1 MEPAAAPE
9 ADTLVAREAGG
20 RRAGRSASSVRS
32 PRGEGT
38 AAEGCGPG
46 GVRSRGVKGRICDL
60 SQLDREGGEAGWG
73 SAAVGAGVSP

>member
-32 PRGEGT
+32 LRGAGT
-38 AAEGCGPG
+38 AAEGCGP
-46 GVRSRGVKGRICDL
+46 RR
-60 SQLDREGGEAGWG
+60 G
-73 SAAVGAGVSP
+73 SASGEKGEDL